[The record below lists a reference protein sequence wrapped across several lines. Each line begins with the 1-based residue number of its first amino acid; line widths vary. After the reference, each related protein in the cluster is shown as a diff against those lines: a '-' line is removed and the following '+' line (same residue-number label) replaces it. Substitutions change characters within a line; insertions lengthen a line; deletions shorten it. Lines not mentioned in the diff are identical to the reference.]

1 LTEINAVAPPRGK
14 VDVALPRTL
23 SLQDPSQPHIMGPIA
38 RVICLTRTT
47 GGGNGMIE
55 RVLSLAHSTI
65 ALGEKLDADACSD
78 QRKVLAVLKNAI
90 LRLLRKAG
98 DFFAAGGPLS

>member
-1 LTEINAVAPPRGK
+1 
-14 VDVALPRTL
+14 
-23 SLQDPSQPHIMGPIA
+23 
-38 RVICLTRTT
+38 
-47 GGGNGMIE
+47 MIE